1 MRFTTI
7 VPPFTKIDFVGKSK
21 YFLALSAILVAATLG
36 TLFSRG
42 LNLGIDFTGGTQ
54 VQLRFAT
61 EAKIED
67 VRKLAEQVAGPSAE
81 AVQLGTD
88 GRDFLITARTESEVL
103 GEKALPQKLQ
113 STAGGPDKVQILQTD
128 VVGPRTGSE
137 LRTAAMLS
145 LLYSMLLIIAYI
157 WLRFDASF
165 APGVIV
171 ALLHDLVLAFGFYVF
186 TGWEFTITS
195 VAVLL
200 TIAGYSTNDTVVVFD
215 RVRELL
221 REKGKDVPMAGI
233 LNEAINHTLSR
244 TFVTSFITFLS
255 LIPIVIFCEGDLE
268 GFALAMIV
276 GVVYGT
282 MSTWFI
288 AGPFM
293 LLSDRWMSRGKRD
306 DRKRTPAGRVAK
318 TTT

>member
-7 VPPFTKIDFVGKSK
+7 IPPFTKYDFVGKSK
-21 YFLALSAILVAATLG
+21 FFLVLSLVLVVGTIATWL
-36 TLFSRG
+36 TRG

-54 VQLRFAT
+54 VTLRFPNGS
-61 EAKIED
+61 KIED
-67 VRKLAEQVAGPSAE
+67 VRKLAEKVAGANAE
-81 AVQLGTD
+81 AVELGTD
-88 GRDFLITARTESEVL
+88 HKDFLITARTESAVL
-103 GEKALPQKLQ
+103 GEKALPQRLQ
-113 STAGGPDKVQILQTD
+113 AEGGGAGTVQILQTD
-128 VVGPRTGSE
+128 VVGPRTGAE
-137 LRTAAMLS
+137 LRTAALLS
-145 LLYSMLLIIAYI
+145 LLYSIILIIAYI

-165 APGVIV
+165 APGVV
-171 ALLHDLVLAFGFYVF
+171 LALVHDLILAFGFYVF

-221 REKGKDVPMAGI
+221 REKGKDVPMDQL

-255 LIPIVIFCEGDLE
+255 LIPIVWFCDGDLE
-268 GFALAMIV
+268 GFAAAMMV
-276 GVVYGT
+276 GIVYGT
-282 MSTWFI
+282 LSTWFI

-293 LLSDRWMSRGKRD
+293 LFSDRWMNRGKRD
-306 DRKRTPAGRVAK
+306 DKKRAPARPVVKA
-318 TTT
+318 TT

>member
-7 VPPFTKIDFVGKSK
+7 IPPFTKIDFVGKSK
-21 YFLALSAILVAATLG
+21 FFLTLSLLLVAGTLG
-36 TLFSRG
+36 LAFTRG

-54 VQLRFAT
+54 VQLRFPNGN
-61 EAKIED
+61 KIED
-67 VRKLAEQVAGPSAE
+67 VRKLAEQVAGANAE

-88 GRDFLITARTESEVL
+88 GKDYLITARTESTVL
-103 GEKALPQKLQ
+103 GDKALAQKLV
-113 STAGGPDKVQILQTD
+113 SAAGGADKAQVLQTD

-137 LRTAAMLS
+137 LRTAALLS
-145 LLYSMLLIIAYI
+145 LLYSIILIIAYI

-165 APGVIV
+165 APGVV
-171 ALLHDLVLAFGFYVF
+171 LALLHDLILAFGFYVF

-221 REKGKDVPMAGI
+221 KEKGKDVPLDSI

-255 LIPIVIFCEGDLE
+255 LIPIVVFCDGDLE
-268 GFALAMIV
+268 GFAAAMIV
-276 GVVYGT
+276 GVIYGT
-282 MSTWFI
+282 LSTWFI

-293 LLSDRWMSRGKRD
+293 LLSDKWFNRGKRD
-306 DRKRTPAGRVAK
+306 DRKRAPQNRVAK
-318 TTT
+318 VTT

>member
-7 VPPFTKIDFVGKSK
+7 IPPFTKIDFVGKSK
-21 YFLALSAILVAATLG
+21 YFLTLSLLLVVATLV

-54 VQLRFAT
+54 VQVRFPAGNKM
-61 EAKIED
+61 EV
-67 VRKLAEQVAGPSAE
+67 VRKLAEQVAGPTAE

-88 GRDFLITARTESEVL
+88 GRDYLITARTESEVL
-103 GEKALPQKLQ
+103 GDKALAQKLQ
-113 STAGGPDKVQILQTD
+113 TAGGGADTMQILQTD

-137 LRTAAMLS
+137 LRTAAILS
-145 LLYSMLLIIAYI
+145 LLYSMILIIAYI

-165 APGVIV
+165 APGVII

-244 TFVTSFITFLS
+244 TFVTSFITFVS
-255 LIPIVIFCEGDLE
+255 LIPIVAFCEGDLE
-268 GFALAMIV
+268 GFALAMII
-276 GVVYGT
+276 GVIYGT
-282 MSTWFI
+282 LSTWFI

-293 LLSDRWMSRGKRD
+293 LLSDRWLNRGKRD
-306 DRKRTPAGRVAK
+306 DRKRAQPGRVAK
-318 TTT
+318 ATS